1 MYNFDASLISSEVGS
16 CPICGKQFSNPK
28 SARRHV
34 KEIHEGQKR
43 IRDQFKCQICGR
55 DFIRRYLLNEHTSL
69 FHPEFITEKKKK
81 NIIVV
86 QPDIEFE

>member
-1 MYNFDASLISSEVGS
+1 MSSPGGK
-16 CPICGKQFSNPK
+16 CPVCGKQFANPK

-55 DFIRRYLLNEHTSL
+55 EFIRRYLLNEHTTLVHQEL
-69 FHPEFITEKKKK
+69 FLETELKVKENVYELDK
-81 NIIVV
+81 
-86 QPDIEFE
+86 